1 MIGFIPLA
9 CALFIYSLVYST
21 SWQFTG
27 MVARRM
33 NKQIITTG
41 GCTVFKNK
49 SRAVNNIH
57 STRADVIIMSTP
69 FVTTRVPLIFLKKE
83 NAQTFSPSPAD
94 NFLRVVNSRNS
105 RQ

>member
-9 CALFIYSLVYST
+9 YALFIYSLVYST
-21 SWQFTG
+21 SRQFTG

-33 NKQIITTG
+33 NKQIITL

-49 SRAVNNIH
+49 SRAVNNIP

-69 FVTTRVPLIFLKKE
+69 FVTTRVALIFLKKE